1 MAGVIAFAFR
11 VLVAGTF
18 VCRSVSGFAFRL
30 FMVIA
35 MAMVLVITVVRLA
48 RSAALGR
55 VVIVIVVVV
64 VGMLLGHGL
73 RTCPVNTRWFERRMT
88 SQPE

>member
-1 MAGVIAFAFR
+1 
-11 VLVAGTF
+11 
-18 VCRSVSGFAFRL
+18 
-30 FMVIA
+30 MVIA
-35 MAMVLVITVVRLA
+35 MAMVLVITVIRLA

-55 VVIVIVVVV
+55 VVIVV
-64 VGMLLGHGL
+64 VGLLLGHGL

>member
-1 MAGVIAFAFR
+1 MAGVIASAFR
-11 VLVAGTF
+11 VLVAGMF
-18 VCRSVSGFAFRL
+18 LCRSVSGFAFRL

-35 MAMVLVITVVRLA
+35 MAMVLVITVIRLA
-48 RSAALGR
+48 RSATLGR
-55 VVIVIVVVV
+55 VVIVIVVV
-64 VGMLLGHGL
+64 GMLLGHGS